1 LSRGGPVSWDRLA
14 SMALAAASVLAVSH
28 AGAATLPVH
37 ALPGGLLVA
46 QDGSRFTLTF
56 GVDGQPATAIV
67 EA

>member
-1 LSRGGPVSWDRLA
+1 
-14 SMALAAASVLAVSH
+14 MALAAASVLAVSH